1 MIFGENMEICT
12 SKESDFED
20 SHPSIQD
27 TNFATNTTT
36 PTRSGILT
44 QSATALLAQAP
55 TRSQNTLLLLR

>member
-1 MIFGENMEICT
+1 MISGENMEICT

-36 PTRSGILT
+36 LPPT
-44 QSATALLAQAP
+44 
-55 TRSQNTLLLLR
+55 LRPQLGAGY